1 MEIAREERG
10 LHGLLSY
17 RIVTTVT
24 RLDKQHDSRIL
35 GKIHQLYIMSSFN
48 WIRLHWKC
56 LVDRID
62 GQLNSIHHSLE
73 VAFRCARHDSQC
85 PFTPKYSLQVPN
97 KSFEVHPLGCTL
109 TTQVLCRQHQI
120 SSSSC
125 YCLQQ
130 CNIKE
135 HPFPY

>member
-1 MEIAREERG
+1 MIVEFLAR
-10 LHGLLSY
+10 STSC
-17 RIVTTVT
+17 ISC
-24 RLDKQHDSRIL
+24 QA
-35 GKIHQLYIMSSFN
+35 

-73 VAFRCARHDSQC
+73 VAFRCARHDSQR
-85 PFTPKYSLQVPN
+85 PFIPKYSLQVPN
-97 KSFEVHPLGCTL
+97 KSFEVHPLGCTV

-135 HPFPY
+135 HPFSILTVTPDFVKESVGGNMVIL